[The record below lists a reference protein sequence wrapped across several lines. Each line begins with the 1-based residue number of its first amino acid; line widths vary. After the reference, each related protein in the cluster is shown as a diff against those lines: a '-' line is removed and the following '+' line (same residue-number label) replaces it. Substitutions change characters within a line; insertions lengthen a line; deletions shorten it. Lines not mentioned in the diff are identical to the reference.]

1 MRRAVFP
8 LLLFLFGFVL
18 GLLCLFPI
26 HTISP
31 ELDAGPLTAA
41 ARSGEE
47 EAPVQAA
54 STSGLLRAAARA
66 AEALKAEDYATLG
79 ALVHPERGLTLTAC
93 STVDLDAD
101 QNFTADEIRG
111 LAENSRQYLWGYT
124 DGRGDPILL
133 TMKEFM
139 QQYIF
144 AVDYTKAPEVGVDQ
158 VVLSGNALENVDQ
171 AYPGCRFVDLCYREL
186 NPDFGGLDWC
196 SLKLVFEPLEGQWR
210 LVGLIHSQWTI

>member
-26 HTISP
+26 HTMSP
-31 ELDAGPLTAA
+31 ESDAAPLTAA

-47 EAPVQAA
+47 SAPAREA

-66 AEALKAEDYATLG
+66 AEALKAEDYGALG
-79 ALVHPERGLTLTAC
+79 NLVHPERGLTFTAS
-93 STVDLDAD
+93 STVDLEAD
-101 QNFTADEIRG
+101 RNFTADEIRG
-111 LAENSRQYLWGYT
+111 LTKNSRQYLWGYE

-133 TMKEFM
+133 TMEEFM

-144 AVDYTKAPEVGVDQ
+144 AVDYTQAPEVGVDQ
-158 VVLSGNALENVDQ
+158 VVLSGNALENVAQ
-171 AYPGCRFVDLCYREL
+171 AYPGCRFVDLCYPEL
-186 NPDFGGLDWC
+186 DPDFGGLDWC
-196 SLKLVFEPLEGQWR
+196 SLKLVFAPLEGQWR

>member
-31 ELDAGPLTAA
+31 ELDAAPLTAA
-41 ARSGEE
+41 ARSGE

-54 STSGLLRAAARA
+54 STSGLLGAAARA
-66 AEALKAEDYATLG
+66 AEALKAEDYGALG
-79 ALVHPERGLTLTAC
+79 NLVHPERGLTFTAS
-93 STVDLDAD
+93 STVDLEAD
-101 QNFTADEIRG
+101 RNFTADEIRG
-111 LAENSRQYLWGYT
+111 LTKNSRQYLWGYE

-133 TMKEFM
+133 TMEEFM

-158 VVLSGNALENVDQ
+158 VVLSGNALENVAQ